1 MSEGL
6 HAPPYSSTFSSSIGW
21 RRVDAPMSAITAT
34 RTELMQRRAGI
45 AFARQGRDL
54 LFDKRMALVRELHQL
69 DTDVTSEL
77 VRATTLGRQARA
89 DLDVALVEEGPEA
102 VEGVAIGA
110 ATGIRVEREDR
121 TVVGVRVV
129 SVRPPQIRRQAEQRG
144 SAPVLVAPSVIGA
157 AEGYERFLEQ
167 VLRIV
172 ALEATVRRLTQE
184 IARTTRQVNALE
196 NVVIPALE
204 AEATQIAAV
213 LDEREREEHSRL
225 KRARD
230 RRAEQHK
237 TEASAD
243 APAPHDPPT
252 TSGPCPRDHLEDS
265 R

>member
-1 MSEGL
+1 
-6 HAPPYSSTFSSSIGW
+6 
-21 RRVDAPMSAITAT
+21 MSAITAT

-54 LFDKRMALVRELHQL
+54 LFDKRMALVRELHRL
-69 DTDVTSEL
+69 DTDVTSEFA
-77 VRATTLGRQARA
+77 RATSLGRRARA
-89 DLDVALVEEGPEA
+89 DLEVALVEEGPVV
-102 VEGVAIGA
+102 VEGVAVGA

-129 SVRPPQIRRQAEQRG
+129 TVRPPRIRRPAEQRG
-144 SAPVLVAPSVIGA
+144 SAPALVAPSVNSA
-157 AEGYERFLEQ
+157 ADGYELYLEQ

-230 RRAEQHK
+230 RRAEQQQAEQQQAEQQQAAH
-237 TEASAD
+237 SAH
-243 APAPHDPPT
+243 APTPHDPPT
-252 TSGPCPRDHLEDS
+252 TSGPRPSDRLENS

>member
-1 MSEGL
+1 
-6 HAPPYSSTFSSSIGW
+6 
-21 RRVDAPMSAITAT
+21 MSAITAT

-54 LFDKRMALVRELHQL
+54 LFDKRMALVRELHRL
-69 DTDVTSEL
+69 DTDVTSEFA
-77 VRATTLGRQARA
+77 RATSLGRRARA
-89 DLDVALVEEGPEA
+89 DLEVALVEEGPVV
-102 VEGVAIGA
+102 VEGVAVGA

-129 SVRPPQIRRQAEQRG
+129 TVRPPRIRRPAEQRG
-144 SAPVLVAPSVIGA
+144 SAPALVAPSVNSA
-157 AEGYERFLEQ
+157 ADGYELYLEQ

-230 RRAEQHK
+230 RRAEQQQAEQQQAEQQQAEQQQAEQQQAAH
-237 TEASAD
+237 SAH
-243 APAPHDPPT
+243 APTPHDPPT
-252 TSGPCPRDHLEDS
+252 TSGPRPSDRLENS

>member
-1 MSEGL
+1 
-6 HAPPYSSTFSSSIGW
+6 
-21 RRVDAPMSAITAT
+21 MSAITAT

-54 LFDKRMALVRELHQL
+54 LFDKRMALVRELHRL

-77 VRATTLGRQARA
+77 AHATTLGRRARA
-89 DLDVALVEEGPEA
+89 DLEVALVEEGPVL
-102 VEGVAIGA
+102 VEGVAVGA

-129 SVRPPQIRRQAEQRG
+129 TVRPPRIRRPAEQRG
-144 SAPVLVAPSVIGA
+144 SAPALVAPSVNIA
-157 AEGYERFLEQ
+157 ADGYERYLEQ
-167 VLRIV
+167 VLRFV

-204 AEATQIAAV
+204 AEATQITAV

-230 RRAEQHK
+230 RRSDQQQAEQRQA
-237 TEASAD
+237 EASAH
-243 APAPHDPPT
+243 APTPHDPPT
-252 TSGPCPRDHLEDS
+252 VGGPRHPDRLENS

>member
-1 MSEGL
+1 
-6 HAPPYSSTFSSSIGW
+6 
-21 RRVDAPMSAITAT
+21 MSAITAT

-89 DLDVALVEEGPEA
+89 HLNVALVEEGPEA

-167 VLRIV
+167 VLRVV

-204 AEATQIAAV
+204 AEATQIVAV

-237 TEASAD
+237 TEASAH
-243 APAPHDPPT
+243 APVPHNPPT
-252 TSGPCPRDHLEDS
+252 TSGPCPTDHLENS

>member
-1 MSEGL
+1 
-6 HAPPYSSTFSSSIGW
+6 
-21 RRVDAPMSAITAT
+21 MSAITAT

-54 LFDKRMALVRELHQL
+54 LFDKRMALVRELHRL
-69 DTDVTSEL
+69 DTDVTSEFA
-77 VRATTLGRQARA
+77 RATSLGRRARA
-89 DLDVALVEEGPEA
+89 DLEVALVEEGPVV
-102 VEGVAIGA
+102 VEGVAVGA

-129 SVRPPQIRRQAEQRG
+129 TVRPPRIRRPAEQRG
-144 SAPVLVAPSVIGA
+144 SAPALVAPSVNSA
-157 AEGYERFLEQ
+157 ADGYELYLEQ

-230 RRAEQHK
+230 RRAEQQQAEQQQAAH
-237 TEASAD
+237 SAH
-243 APAPHDPPT
+243 APTPHDPPT
-252 TSGPCPRDHLEDS
+252 TSGPRPSDRLENS